1 MMSKIPHIPCVENK
15 CLIFP
20 VCKNKKI
27 IKCDK
32 LIKYIY
38 YLLISENI
46 NNEFLGYCIIY
57 IFPNL
62 VGIYYNDDNIINI
75 QKTYRYIDG
84 HKMTISVELLLS
96 RSRIFEEFI
105 ISITGEN

>member
-20 VCKNKKI
+20 LCKNKKI
-27 IKCDK
+27 IECDK

-46 NNEFLGYCIIY
+46 NNEFLGYCIID

-62 VGIYYNDDNIINI
+62 FSIYSDDIINI

-105 ISITGEN
+105 IYL